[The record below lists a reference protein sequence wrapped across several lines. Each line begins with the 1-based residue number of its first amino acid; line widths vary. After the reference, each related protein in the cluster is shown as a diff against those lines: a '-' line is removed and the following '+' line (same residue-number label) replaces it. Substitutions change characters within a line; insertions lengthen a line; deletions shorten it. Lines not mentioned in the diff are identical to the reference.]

1 MTNVLKGAMVA
12 SAAAGAVV
20 AAGAGA
26 AFASSHA
33 CGDASNSP
41 GAISG
46 NEVQVPVHV
55 PLNAVG
61 NSVNVIGLLNPA
73 FGNHGANVG

>member
-1 MTNVLKGAMVA
+1 MTNVLKGALVA
-12 SAAAGAVV
+12 SAAVGVV

-26 AFASSHA
+26 AMASSHA

-46 NEVQVPVHV
+46 NNVQVPVHV
-55 PLNAVG
+55 PVNVTG

-73 FGNHGANVG
+73 FGNHSANIG

>member
-1 MTNVLKGAMVA
+1 MSNVLKGALVA
-12 SAAAGAVV
+12 SAAGAVV

-41 GAISG
+41 GAVSG
-46 NEVQVPVHV
+46 NELQLPVHIPV
-55 PLNAVG
+55 NVVG
-61 NSVNVIGLLNPA
+61 NSANVVGLLNPA
-73 FGNHGANVG
+73 FGNHAANVG

>member
-1 MTNVLKGAMVA
+1 MTNVLKGALVA
-12 SAAAGAVV
+12 SAAVGVV

-33 CGDASNSP
+33 CGDATNSP

-46 NEVQVPVHV
+46 NNVQLPVHIPANV
-55 PLNAVG
+55 TG
-61 NSVNVIGLLNPA
+61 NSINVIGLLNPA
-73 FGNHGANVG
+73 FGNHSANVG